1 MKIILDNLEPNLV
14 QNLRYQA
21 EQHGRTLETELK
33 LILTQAVTKNV
44 RENSQEQTLIPL
56 EILAAQVKDSLDNTG
71 YNSHEQIINL
81 IQDVKREIA
90 EEHLLKAQHRNEL

>member
-56 EILAAQVKDSLDNTG
+56 ELLAAQVKESLDNKG
-71 YNSHEQIINL
+71 YHSHEQIIDL
-81 IQDVKREIA
+81 VQDVKREMA
-90 EEHLLKAQHRNEL
+90 EEHLLKAQHDNEL

>member
-14 QNLRYQA
+14 ENLRYQA

-44 RENSQEQTLIPL
+44 RENSQEQTL
-56 EILAAQVKDSLDNTG
+56 
-71 YNSHEQIINL
+71 
-81 IQDVKREIA
+81 
-90 EEHLLKAQHRNEL
+90 QHFRL

>member
-14 QNLRYQA
+14 ENLRYQA

-56 EILAAQVKDSLDNTG
+56 EILAAQVKESLDNKG
-71 YNSHEQIINL
+71 YHSHEQIIDL
-81 IQDVKREIA
+81 VQDVKREMA
-90 EEHLLKAQHRNEL
+90 EEHLLKAQHDNEL

>member
-14 QNLRYQA
+14 ENLRYQA

-44 RENSQEQTLIPL
+44 RENFQEQTLIPL
-56 EILAAQVKDSLDNTG
+56 EILAAQVKESLDNQG
-71 YNSHEQIINL
+71 YHSHEQIIDL
-81 IQDVKREIA
+81 VQDVKREMA
-90 EEHLLKAQHRNEL
+90 EEHLLKAQHDNEL

>member
-1 MKIILDNLEPNLV
+1 MKIILDNLEPSLV
-14 QNLRYQA
+14 ENLRYQA

>member
-14 QNLRYQA
+14 ENLRYQA

-44 RENSQEQTLIPL
+44 QENSQEQTLIPL

-71 YNSHEQIINL
+71 YDSHEQIINL

>member
-14 QNLRYQA
+14 ENLRYQA

-71 YNSHEQIINL
+71 YDSHEQIINL

>member
-1 MKIILDNLEPNLV
+1 MKIILDNLEPSLV
-14 QNLRYQA
+14 ENLRYQA

-44 RENSQEQTLIPL
+44 RENSQKQTLIPL

>member
-1 MKIILDNLEPNLV
+1 MKIILDNLEPSLV
-14 QNLRYQA
+14 ENLRYQA

-44 RENSQEQTLIPL
+44 QENSQEQTLIPL

-71 YNSHEQIINL
+71 YDSHEQIINL

>member
-56 EILAAQVKDSLDNTG
+56 EILAAQVKESLDNKG
-71 YNSHEQIINL
+71 YHSHEQIIDL
-81 IQDVKREIA
+81 VQDVKREMA
-90 EEHLLKAQHRNEL
+90 EEHLLKAQHDNE

>member
-1 MKIILDNLEPNLV
+1 MLLL
-14 QNLRYQA
+14 Y
-21 EQHGRTLETELK
+21 
-33 LILTQAVTKNV
+33 LITAGSAV
-44 RENSQEQTLIPL
+44 IPL

>member
-1 MKIILDNLEPNLV
+1 MKIILDNLEPSLV
-14 QNLRYQA
+14 ENLRYQA

-44 RENSQEQTLIPL
+44 QENSQEQTLIPL

>member
-1 MKIILDNLEPNLV
+1 MKIILDNLEPSLV
-14 QNLRYQA
+14 ENLRYQA

-81 IQDVKREIA
+81 IQDVKREIS

>member
-1 MKIILDNLEPNLV
+1 MKIILDNLEPSLV
-14 QNLRYQA
+14 ENLRYQA

-56 EILAAQVKDSLDNTG
+56 EILAAQVKESLDNTG
-71 YNSHEQIINL
+71 YHSHEQIIDL
-81 IQDVKREIA
+81 VQDVKREMA
-90 EEHLLKAQHRNEL
+90 EEHLLKAQHDNEL

>member
-14 QNLRYQA
+14 ENLRYQA
-21 EQHGRTLETELK
+21 EQHGRTLESELK

>member
-14 QNLRYQA
+14 ENLRYQA

-56 EILAAQVKDSLDNTG
+56 EILAAQVKESLDNQG
-71 YNSHEQIINL
+71 YHSHEQIIDL
-81 IQDVKREIA
+81 VQDVKREMA
-90 EEHLLKAQHRNEL
+90 EEHLLKAQHDNEL

>member
-56 EILAAQVKDSLDNTG
+56 KILAAQVKESLDNTG

>member
-14 QNLRYQA
+14 ENLRYQA